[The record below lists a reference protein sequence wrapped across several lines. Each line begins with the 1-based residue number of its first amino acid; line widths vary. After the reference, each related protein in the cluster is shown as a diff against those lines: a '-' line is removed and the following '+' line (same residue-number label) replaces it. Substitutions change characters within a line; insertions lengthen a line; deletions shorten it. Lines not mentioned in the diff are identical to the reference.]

1 MDALTAACGNMKT
14 TMSEHLIPRV
24 ARAAALAAVCVL
36 LAAVGHVLASQTVL
50 PQSTVLQAGIAVFCV
65 GWGFARRE
73 RALSSI
79 AAFVLGT
86 QAVLYLWFQA
96 AEIHDPVARCAAVT
110 NLPPGLTVPGM
121 CGTAVPG
128 WAQSALLIGSH
139 VLAALI
145 CAWWL
150 RRGEAALFMLG
161 RFVLTLGRALLRG
174 LAVLLRAAAFV
185 PYAGPRPSGFTR
197 DHEPPRRL
205 PAGARL
211 PVVRRGPPVPVR
223 TA

>member
-1 MDALTAACGNMKT
+1 MD
-14 TMSEHLIPRV
+14 EHPVPRI
-24 ARAAALAAVCVL
+24 ARTAALAAVCAL
-36 LAAVGHVLASQTVL
+36 LAAVGHVVASQSVL
-50 PQSTVLQAGIAVFCV
+50 PQSTVLQAGIAVFCA

-86 QAVLYLWFQA
+86 QAALYLWFQA
-96 AEIHDPVARCAAVT
+96 AEVHHPVARCAAVT

-128 WAQSALLIGSH
+128 WAQTALLIGSH

-161 RFVLTLGRALLRG
+161 RLALTLGRSLLRG
-174 LAVLLRAAAFV
+174 LAALLRAVAFV
-185 PYAGPRPSGFTR
+185 PYAGPRPAKFAR
-197 DHEPPRRL
+197 DHEPPRKL
-205 PAGARL
+205 PAFAHL
-211 PVVRRGPPVPVR
+211 PVVRRGPPLSTR